1 MQKQQWLRP
10 SKVSIPLHNPTTKY
24 YDLTVA
30 IGDAVLVGQ
39 QIATRYNQE
48 LRLPVFSSVSGVVKE
63 VKSLEYINGISMD
76 HLVIENDKSDTA
88 VKNRSLS
95 KPFTTQVLR
104 THLLDMGIQGLDQSG
119 MYTALDF
126 KSKIQQVIVNAV
138 YENAPFVDATVS
150 WFQDDAIA
158 LVEGCVLLSQA
169 ALVPVT
175 VLTDQ
180 RALATACQK
189 AGLSV
194 KMVRPKANK
203 AWQAEAIQQIIK
215 QRPPFDLLEVGVIYT
230 NAHTAKAIY
239 DAVERGV
246 PVTTSEIVVL
256 PDDPT
261 QQRWVEVKIGS
272 NVNEMMEA
280 LSISIPRQEHAWF
293 NGNILSGG
301 AMKSDAFVV
310 HADAS
315 TIGVTANI
323 LEEDVCIKCGL
334 CNDAC
339 PVGILPQNIM
349 DSEIREAEDRIYDY
363 RVDQCVECGL
373 CSYVCPSEINVLEW
387 VRRAKRRVARGVD

>member
-10 SKVSIPLHNPTTKY
+10 SKVSIPLHNPNTKY

-30 IGDAVLVGQ
+30 IGDQVMVGQ
-39 QIATRYNQE
+39 HIATRYNQE

-76 HLVIENDKSDTA
+76 HLVIENNKEDLAAKA
-88 VKNRSLS
+88 RPLQ

-104 THLLDMGIQGLDQSG
+104 TQLLDMGIQGLDQSG

-126 KSKIQQVIVNAV
+126 KSNIQQVIVNAV
-138 YENAPFVDATVS
+138 YENAPFVDTKVS
-150 WFQDDAIA
+150 WFQEDSKA

-169 ALVPVT
+169 SLTPVT

-180 RALATACQK
+180 RELATLCQQ

-215 QRPPFDLLEVGVIYT
+215 RRPPFNLLEVGVIYT
-230 NAHTAKAIY
+230 NAHTAKAVY

-246 PVTTSEIVVL
+246 PVTTTEIVVL

-261 QQRWVEVKIGS
+261 QQCWVEVKIGT
-272 NVNEMMEA
+272 NVKELMEA
-280 LSISIPRQEHAWF
+280 LSISTPRVDHAWF

-387 VRRAKRRVARGVD
+387 VRRAKRRVARGVE